1 LIRYILMWFAML
13 AIAIANGALR
23 QFTFGKVMPE
33 LYAHQLSTLIGFIL
47 IGLFIFFVIR
57 KWPPASGRQ
66 ALTIGLS
73 WLVLTLAF
81 EFFMGLVL
89 AARPLDQVLH
99 DYDLMSGRV
108 WVLMLIWIMIAPWLF
123 HRHQAAGKEKK
134 TNQSSA
140 G

>member
-1 LIRYILMWFAML
+1 ML
-13 AIAIANGALR
+13 AIAIANGVLR

-33 LYAHQLSTLIGFIL
+33 LPAHQLSTLIGSIL
-47 IGLFIFFVIR
+47 IGLFIYVVIR

-89 AARPLDQVLH
+89 AGRPLGQVLH

-108 WVLMLIWIMIAPWLF
+108 WVLLLIWIMIAPWLF
-123 HRHQAAGKEKK
+123 HRQQTGKEKK
-134 TNQSSA
+134 DETVIRRMR
-140 G
+140 